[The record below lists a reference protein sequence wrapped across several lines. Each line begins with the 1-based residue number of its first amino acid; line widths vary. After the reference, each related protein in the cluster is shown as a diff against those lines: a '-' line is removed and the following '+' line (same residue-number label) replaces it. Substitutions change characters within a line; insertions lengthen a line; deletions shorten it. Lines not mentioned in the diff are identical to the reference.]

1 MGASPL
7 PIFFLGLAILD
18 EIFDSFRKIWTG
30 QTVYATTTAAAGQ
43 ITGDR
48 RSRGTLRSTHSNPR
62 PSCTHK
68 HTITLR
74 VDSVH
79 PWTRYSVPLLK
90 EYYHKLNDIPK
101 CRRVMHQV
109 TTESNRKQPQAT
121 ASNRKLPHTLPRT
134 LRVGHAKS
142 AILHF
147 YTKTGNRTSSLCPRA
162 QSTNLLN
169 YVPPA

>member
-18 EIFDSFRKIWTG
+18 EIFDSIRKIWTG

-43 ITGDR
+43 ITGGR

-90 EYYHKLNDIPK
+90 EYY
-101 CRRVMHQV
+101 
-109 TTESNRKQPQAT
+109 
-121 ASNRKLPHTLPRT
+121 
-134 LRVGHAKS
+134 
-142 AILHF
+142 
-147 YTKTGNRTSSLCPRA
+147 RTSRENTERPCALVTVDRGIPNYIAVGIRSQC
-162 QSTNLLN
+162 SSSCNIDTNYCAL
-169 YVPPA
+169 

>member
-1 MGASPL
+1 MKICTRSLSKYPC
-7 PIFFLGLAILD
+7 
-18 EIFDSFRKIWTG
+18 FDSIRKIWTG

-43 ITGDR
+43 ITGDQ

-121 ASNRKLPHTLPRT
+121 ASYPASCPARSASGARNLQFCTSIPKLGFEPAYCAHGRK
-134 LRVGHAKS
+134 
-142 AILHF
+142 
-147 YTKTGNRTSSLCPRA
+147 A
-162 QSTNLLN
+162 QTF
-169 YVPPA
+169 